1 MCARGLIAADF
12 VIAEEAVVGV
22 ATLVVGKT
30 WAVLIAIADRLLIC
44 RSIVRAPTLVVLHD
58 GECETCAI
66 ALAVAL

>member
-12 VIAEEAVVGV
+12 VVPEEAFVGV
-22 ATLVVGKT
+22 ATLVVGKP
-30 WAVLIAIADRLLIC
+30 WAILIAIADRLLIR

-58 GECETCAI
+58 REGETCAI